1 MEFSAEMIASFLGG
15 TVEGDGKVTV
25 NTVAKIEEAK
35 QGSLAFLS
43 NSKYEEYIY
52 TTGASIVMVNAD
64 FKPKTPVAATLI
76 RVPSAYEAFAKL
88 LQLYVQSIPKKKGI
102 SDKSDISDS
111 AQVGNDVYVGSFAFV
126 GENSRIGD
134 GTQIYPQV
142 YIGDGVKVG
151 TNCILYP
158 GVKVYAGCELGDNV
172 IIHGGTVIGGD
183 GFGFAPKPDGSYD
196 KIPQIGNV
204 VIGNNVEIG
213 SNCSIDRA
221 TMGSTRICDG
231 VKLDNLIQ
239 IAHNV
244 VIGENTV
251 MASQVGVAGST
262 KIGRNSMFGGQV
274 GVVGHIT
281 IADGVKV
288 GSQSG
293 IGSNIDQAGSTWFGS
308 PAVPGLKQHKIIAVM
323 KELPELRYKVME
335 LAREIKKMKEE
346 ETVD

>member
-15 TVEGDGKVTV
+15 TVEGDAKVTV

-35 QGSLAFLS
+35 KGALAFLS
-43 NSKYEEYIY
+43 NPKYEEYIY

-64 FKPKTPVAATLI
+64 FKPKQPVEATLV

-88 LQLYVQSIPKKKGI
+88 LQLYAQSIPKKKGI
-102 SDKSDISDS
+102 SDKADIASS
-111 AQVGNDVYVGSFAFV
+111 AKLGEDLYIGSFTFV
-126 GENSRIGD
+126 GENTCIGD

-142 YIGDGVKVG
+142 FLGDGVKVG
-151 TNCILYP
+151 SNCILYP
-158 GVKVYAGCELGDNV
+158 GVKVYAGCVIGDNV
-172 IIHGGTVIGGD
+172 TIHGGTVIGGD
-183 GFGFAPKPDGSYD
+183 GFGFAPKPDGTFD

-251 MASQVGVAGST
+251 MASQVGIAGST
-262 KIGRNSMFGGQV
+262 KIGKNAMFGGQV

-281 IADGVKV
+281 LADGVKI

-293 IGSNIDQAGSTWFGS
+293 IGASIEEEGSSWLGS
-308 PAVPGLKQHKIIAVM
+308 PALPGMKRHREIAIL
-323 KELPELRYKVME
+323 KELPDIRYKVME
-335 LAREIKKMKEE
+335 LAREMKKLKESGKL
-346 ETVD
+346 

>member
-15 TVEGDGKVTV
+15 AVEGDGKVTV

-35 QGSLAFLS
+35 EGALAFLS
-43 NSKYEEYIY
+43 NPKYEEYIY

-64 FKPKTPVAATLI
+64 FKPKQPIAATLV

-88 LQLYVQSIPKKKGI
+88 LQLYQQSIPKKKGI
-102 SDKSDISDS
+102 SDKADIASSASLGSDI
-111 AQVGNDVYVGSFAFV
+111 YVGSFAFI
-126 GENSRIGD
+126 GENASIGD

-142 YIGDGVKVG
+142 YLGDGVKVG
-151 TNCILYP
+151 KGCILYP
-158 GVKVYAGCELGDNV
+158 GVKVYAGCVIGDNV
-172 IIHGGTVIGGD
+172 IIHGGTVVGGD
-183 GFGFAPKPDGSYD
+183 GFGFAPKSDGTFD

-213 SNCSIDRA
+213 SNCSIDRS

-239 IAHNV
+239 VAHNV

-262 KIGRNSMFGGQV
+262 KIGANCMFGGQV

-293 IGSNIDQAGSTWFGS
+293 ISGSIDKEGSTWFGS
-308 PAVPGLKQHKIIAVM
+308 PAVQGLRQHKIIAVT
-323 KELPELRYKVME
+323 KQLPELRYQIMD
-335 LAREIKKMKEE
+335 LARDVEKLKEE
-346 ETVD
+346 KNN